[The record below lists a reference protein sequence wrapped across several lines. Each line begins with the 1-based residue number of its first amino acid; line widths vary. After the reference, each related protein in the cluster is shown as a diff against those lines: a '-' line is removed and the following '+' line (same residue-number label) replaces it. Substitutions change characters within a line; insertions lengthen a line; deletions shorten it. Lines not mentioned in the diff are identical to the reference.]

1 MNERPKTISE
11 KTICKNAHFVCK
23 EDVYQIADGHE
34 TVYHYVVRS
43 GTVVVIPTLPDGRIV
58 MTRQYRYLQ
67 NKESIEFPSGSL
79 RGEETASDAA
89 TRELKEETG
98 YTVDELIKIGEVE
111 PSNGCMRNP
120 THIYLSFVSEQGEQQ
135 LDETELIE
143 VVYRRPDEVDQM
155 VERNDIWDSLTISA
169 WAMARPRILHT
180 EPYV

>member
-1 MNERPKTISE
+1 MVCVTQQRKVQIWIGCRDQGIHYFLIFKTVPQRGSFWQPV
-11 KTICKNAHFVCK
+11 T
-23 EDVYQIADGHE
+23 GHVE
-34 TVYHYVVRS
+34 V
-43 GTVVVIPTLPDGRIV
+43 G
-58 MTRQYRYLQ
+58 
-67 NKESIEFPSGSL
+67 ESDQE
-79 RGEETASDAA
+79 AA
-89 TRELKEETG
+89 LRELKEETG